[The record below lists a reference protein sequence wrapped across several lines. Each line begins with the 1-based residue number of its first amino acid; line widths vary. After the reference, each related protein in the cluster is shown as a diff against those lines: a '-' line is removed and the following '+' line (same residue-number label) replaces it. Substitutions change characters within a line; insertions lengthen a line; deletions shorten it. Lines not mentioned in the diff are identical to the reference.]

1 MSETTWTPAPPPPP
15 APPMPAGPAFDF
27 AKPFTFV
34 FEDPR
39 WVNKVLVGG
48 VFVLLAFIIVGWF
61 FLLGYAAR
69 LTRNV
74 IAGMQHPLPEWDDL
88 GTYFSEGI
96 RLALIPIIYVLPIVV
111 LSILLIVPAAIA
123 GESESELLANLGGC
137 LIGGVWC
144 LIVPLSFAMTLF
156 LPAALT
162 LAIVENRLGVGFEFR
177 RIWNFIRANIANY
190 LLAIVVYLVARFA
203 AGFGIAL
210 LCIGVIFTEF
220 WALMV
225 TAYAMAQV
233 YRLSVTR

>member
-1 MSETTWTPAPPPPP
+1 MSEQTWTPPPSPPPSGPV
-15 APPMPAGPAFDF
+15 APAFDF
-27 AKPFTFV
+27 ARPFTFV

-39 WVNKVLVGG
+39 WVSKVLVGG

-74 IAGMQHPLPEWDDL
+74 VAGVQHPLPEWDDL
-88 GTYFSEGI
+88 GTYFSEGL
-96 RLALIPIIYVLPIVV
+96 RLALIPIVYILP
-111 LSILLIVPAAIA
+111 LFLMGILVIVPAAFA
-123 GESESELLANLGGC
+123 GESGNEALANLGGC

-144 LIVPLSFAMTLF
+144 LIVPLSFAITLF
-156 LPAALT
+156 LPAALL
-162 LAIVENRLGVGFEFR
+162 LATVENRVSAGFEFR
-177 RIWNFIRANIANY
+177 RIWAFIKANVANY

-233 YRLSVTR
+233 YRLAERR

>member
-1 MSETTWTPAPPPPP
+1 MSDTTWTPAPPPP
-15 APPMPAGPAFDF
+15 APTAPAFDF

-39 WVNKVLVGG
+39 WINKVLVGG
-48 VFVLLAFIIVGWF
+48 IFVLLSFLIIGWF

-74 IAGMQHPLPEWDDL
+74 IAGVQYPLPEWDDL

-96 RLALIPIIYVLPIVV
+96 RLALIPIVYILPVV
-111 LSILLIVPAAIA
+111 LLGILLIVPAIIA
-123 GESESELLANLGGC
+123 GESGNEAMANFGGC
-137 LIGGVWC
+137 IVGGMWC
-144 LIVPLSFAMTLF
+144 LIVPLSFAITLF

-162 LAIVENRLGVGFEFR
+162 LAIAENRLGVGFEFR
-177 RIWNFIRANIANY
+177 RIWEYIRANLGNY

-203 AGFGIAL
+203 AGFGVAL

-220 WALMV
+220 IALMI

-233 YRLSVTR
+233 YRLAVRR

>member
-1 MSETTWTPAPPPPP
+1 MSETTGTPAPPP
-15 APPMPAGPAFDF
+15 AVPAFDF

-34 FEDPR
+34 FEDPA
-39 WVNKVLVGG
+39 WVSKVLVGG
-48 VFVLLAFIIVGWF
+48 IFVLLAFIIVGWF

-74 IAGMQHPLPEWDDL
+74 VSGAQHPLPEWDDL

-96 RLALIPIIYVLPIVV
+96 QLALIPIAYIIPLVLLAMLVV
-111 LSILLIVPAAIA
+111 VPAAIA
-123 GESESELLANLGGC
+123 GDSQSELLANVGGC
-137 LIGGVWC
+137 LIGSVWC
-144 LIVPLSFAMTLF
+144 LVVPLSFAVTLF
-156 LPAALT
+156 LPAALL
-162 LAIVENRLGVGFEFR
+162 LAIMENRIGAGFEFK
-177 RIWNFIRANIANY
+177 RIWVFIKANVANY

-210 LCIGVIFTEF
+210 LCIGVLFTEF

-233 YRLSVTR
+233 YRLAATR